1 MITEA
6 KLDDSVPTMQFN
18 IEGYFTFRLDRN
30 EQGGGILLYVRD
42 DIPSKLIPMNN
53 STIEGFFKWILCCTY
68 NPNRSFISDHLST
81 VGNNIDLC
89 TDLLLANYENFF
101 LM

>member
-30 EQGGGILLYVRD
+30 E
-42 DIPSKLIPMNN
+42 
-53 STIEGFFKWILCCTY
+53 
-68 NPNRSFISDHLST
+68 
-81 VGNNIDLC
+81 
-89 TDLLLANYENFF
+89 
-101 LM
+101 